1 MRVLLVRFT
10 LVGVSV
16 LYRPISECRS
26 VVCEFD
32 GRFVLSWPFVVLFFV
47 WLVSM
52 LLIVTLVV
60 MISLFVVL
68 MLLTLLY
75 PLF

>member
-1 MRVLLVRFT
+1 M
-10 LVGVSV
+10 
-16 LYRPISECRS
+16 
-26 VVCEFD
+26 VCEFD